1 MDVRISL
8 FFPLTPTFC
17 QGLIMI
23 KNITLQSKILLALIG
38 LSVIPLI
45 FALMIVSSRTGSLI
59 DDNLHTRLE
68 ESRRLVNVSI
78 EDSRRETDNYIR
90 ILSRDIDLINSIRFA
105 PSPQEIFEL
114 GSALE
119 DAIHLF
125 HLDLAQVITPQGQVL
140 RRLTSE
146 KTRQTS
152 VTSAFD
158 IPLFQQALE
167 QGGASG
173 VEAVE
178 KHLTIT
184 AIAPIRFQ
192 GRTLAYLFGAVL
204 LDQDYAARINSLSGA
219 EIAFYLADDDDT
231 VSVWA
236 SNPAF
241 NNLSP
246 REISDEAN
254 WLMRRGGRS
263 YLSSHS
269 LFHEEGRREEG
280 MVIAMDR
287 SEMLTSRR
295 NLQQLVL
302 ATLGGAGILAIV
314 VGVAISRGI
323 ARPLGEVVDNLRD
336 IAEGEAD
343 LTRNLKVS
351 GNDEVGRLAESFNR
365 FQGRLHDSVQRIQ
378 QIRDELERATEKI
391 RLSSQKVN
399 QGTMQQ
405 SVALEQSHQAL
416 QSINATVAG
425 IAENLSQLLQAA
437 EESSAATLEVG
448 STTEEIASQMET
460 VFGKAD
466 ELISG
471 MSEMSTSSR
480 QISDSLTQ
488 LSGSTQET
496 AASVTELDAAIREI
510 EQSAERTNRF
520 SQEAVQQAD
529 RGQQAV
535 ADSISGIQALCE
547 TVDRATRVII
557 ELGDQSQAIG
567 KILTVIDDVADQT
580 GLLALNAA
588 IIAAQAGE
596 HGRGF
601 AVVAD
606 EIGELAERTAVST
619 REISSIISGLQS
631 GTREAVDAMTTGNEK
646 VRQEAEKARI
656 AGEALEKIRASTLK
670 SSEEVRGIVRATQE
684 QARGS
689 QQITKAVNSNTDTL
703 MQIASA
709 IRQLSHS
716 IEHLNL
722 TSEDMRDI
730 AARVKAGTLEQTI
743 GSHQISE
750 NMEKIRSM
758 IENINDAVRAQSDR
772 SNQVVEAVSQ
782 IRRIAE
788 DNIVL
793 NRELDGVVEALSEHA
808 QTLKEEMGAF
818 KV

>member
-8 FFPLTPTFC
+8 FFPHPLTYC

-59 DDNLHTRLE
+59 DDNLHIRLE
-68 ESRRLVNVSI
+68 EARRLVNVSI

-105 PSPQEIFEL
+105 PSPEEIFEL

-125 HLDLAQVITPQGQVL
+125 HLDLAQVVTPQGQVL

-146 KTRQTS
+146 KIREAP
-152 VTSAFD
+152 VTSAAE
-158 IPLFQQALE
+158 IPLFQQAVNH
-167 QGGASG
+167 GGASG

-178 KHLTIT
+178 NHLTIT

-204 LDQDYAARINSLSGA
+204 LDQDYASRIRSLSGA
-219 EIAFYLADDDDT
+219 EIAFYLTAGDV
-231 VSVWA
+231 VSIWS

-241 NNLSP
+241 NNLNP
-246 REISDEAN
+246 EDISDEAS

-263 YLSSHS
+263 YLGSHS
-269 LFHEEGRREEG
+269 LFHDEGRREEG

-343 LTRNLKVS
+343 LTRNLKVG

-378 QIRDELERATEKI
+378 QIRDELEKATAKI

-405 SVALEQSHQAL
+405 STALEQSHQAL

-425 IAENLSQLLQAA
+425 IAENLSLLLQAA

-448 STTEEIASQMET
+448 STTEEIASQMES

-535 ADSISGIQALCE
+535 AESISGIQALCE

-557 ELGDQSQAIG
+557 DLGDQSQAIG

-601 AVVAD
+601 AVVAN
-606 EIGELAERTAVST
+606 EISELAERTAVST
-619 REISSIISGLQS
+619 REIAAIISGLQS

-646 VRQEAEKARI
+646 VRQEADKARI

-730 AARVKAGTLEQTI
+730 AAGVKAGTLEQTI
-743 GSHQISE
+743 GSRQISE

-758 IENINDAVRAQSDR
+758 IENINGAVRAQSDR
-772 SNQVVEAVSQ
+772 SRQVVEAISQ

-788 DNIVL
+788 DNVVL
-793 NRELDGVVEALSEHA
+793 NRELDGVVESLSEHA
-808 QTLKEEMGAF
+808 RTLKEEMGAF